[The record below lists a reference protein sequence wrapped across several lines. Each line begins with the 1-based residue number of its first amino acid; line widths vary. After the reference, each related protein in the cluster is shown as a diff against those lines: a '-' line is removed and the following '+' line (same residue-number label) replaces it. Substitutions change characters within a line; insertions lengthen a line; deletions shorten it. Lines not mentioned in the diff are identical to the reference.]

1 MQLARRRKGPRP
13 PVIDPA
19 WANVNTT
26 PKFEIKRLSVNGA
39 EVTIFPAPPPL
50 FEAAADE
57 FFRVIHAAMSRDTVC
72 RIALSGGSTPK
83 ALYTLIADR
92 VDKGQAR
99 GIDWARVH
107 LFFSD
112 ERCVPPDHPDS
123 NYRMVRQSL
132 LAHGLTA
139 VVHRVQGELSA
150 EEAAAR
156 YEEELREEFGNGEP
170 RFDLILL
177 GLGPDGH
184 TASLFPGSA
193 ALRDRSRWVAANYVE
208 KFKSWRVTF
217 TYLVL
222 DRAAEVL
229 FLVSGAE
236 KADAVSQIFVK
247 GADLP
252 AAGVNTGK
260 RLWYLDAAAGA
271 GLSGIR

>member
-1 MQLARRRKGPRP
+1 M
-13 PVIDPA
+13 
-19 WANVNTT
+19 NTT
-26 PKFEIKRLSVNGA
+26 PKLEIKRLNLNGA
-39 EVTIFPAPPPL
+39 EIAVFPAPPPL
-50 FEAAADE
+50 SEAAADE
-57 FFRVIHAAMSRDTVC
+57 FFRVIYEAVKREAPC
-72 RIALSGGSTPK
+72 RIALAGGSTPK
-83 ALYTLIADR
+83 SLYTLIADR
-92 VDKGQAR
+92 VDRGQAR

-107 LFFSD
+107 LFFGD

-139 VVHRVQGELSA
+139 AVHRVQGELPP

-170 RFDLILL
+170 HFDLVLL

-193 ALRDRSRWVAANYVE
+193 ALADRNRWVAANYVE
-208 KFKSWRVTF
+208 KFKSWRITF
-217 TYLVL
+217 TYPVL
-222 DRAAEVL
+222 DRAAEAM
-229 FLVSGAE
+229 FLVAGAE
-236 KADAVSQIFVK
+236 KADAVSQIFTK

-252 AAGVNTGK
+252 AAKVMSAR

-271 GLSGIR
+271 GLGR

>member
-1 MQLARRRKGPRP
+1 MNT
-13 PVIDPA
+13 PA
-19 WANVNTT
+19 
-26 PKFEIKRLSVNGA
+26 KLEIKRLSINGA
-39 EVTIFPAPPPL
+39 ELSIFPAPAQL
-50 FEAAADE
+50 FDAAADE
-57 FFRVIHAAMSRDTVC
+57 FLRVIYDAMKREAPC
-72 RIALSGGSTPK
+72 RIALAGGSTPK
-83 ALYTLIADR
+83 SLYTLVADR

-99 GIDWARVH
+99 GIDWGRVH
-107 LFFSD
+107 LFFGD

-139 VVHRVQGELSA
+139 AVHRVPAELPP

-156 YEEELREEFGNGEP
+156 YEEELREEFHNGEP

-193 ALRDRSRWVAANYVE
+193 ALADRNRWVAANYVE
-208 KFKSWRVTF
+208 KFKSWRITF
-217 TYLVL
+217 TYPVL

-236 KADAVSQIFVK
+236 KADAVSQIFTK

-252 AAGVNTGK
+252 AANVKTEK
-260 RLWYLDAAAGA
+260 RLWLLDAAAASSLG
-271 GLSGIR
+271 GSR

>member
-1 MQLARRRKGPRP
+1 M
-13 PVIDPA
+13 
-19 WANVNTT
+19 NTT
-26 PKFEIKRLSVNGA
+26 PQSAPNRLSLNGA
-39 EVTIFPAPPPL
+39 ELAIFPSPQAL

-57 FFRVIHAAMSRDTVC
+57 FFRVIYDCVNRSAVC
-72 RIALSGGSTPK
+72 RIALAGGSTPK
-83 ALYTLIADR
+83 SLYTLVADR
-92 VDKGQAR
+92 VDQGRAR

-107 LFFSD
+107 FFFGD

-132 LAHGLTA
+132 FAHGLTA
-139 VVHRVQGELSA
+139 AIHRVQGELPP

-193 ALRDRSRWVAANYVE
+193 ALADRNRWVAANYVE
-208 KFKSWRVTF
+208 KFKSWRITF
-217 TYLVL
+217 TYPVL
-222 DRAAEVL
+222 DRASEIL

-236 KADAVSQIFVK
+236 KVDAVSQIFIK
-247 GADLP
+247 GAELP
-252 AAGVNTGK
+252 AARVKAAT
-260 RLWYLDAAAGA
+260 RLWYLDAAAAAPLA
-271 GLSGIR
+271 GNR